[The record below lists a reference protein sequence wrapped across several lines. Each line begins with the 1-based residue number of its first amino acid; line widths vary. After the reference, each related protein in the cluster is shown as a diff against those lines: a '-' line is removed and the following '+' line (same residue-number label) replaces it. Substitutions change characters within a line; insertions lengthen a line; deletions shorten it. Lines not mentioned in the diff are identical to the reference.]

1 MRSFLIVYFKVT
13 QTAMFDIF
21 IAELAKNTTENQ
33 PNIYIDRFNKLMKN
47 SSMLSRRESIHLLPP
62 RPHSNSILNGDQRHP
77 SPRPHSN
84 SILNGDQKH
93 PSPRPHSNSIL
104 NGDQRH
110 PSPFIFA
117 TNMNKQLNKILKL
130 PNILDSPNGTQDII
144 AFLNKELEV
153 G

>member
-1 MRSFLIVYFKVT
+1 MRSFLIMTFYFKVI

-47 SSMLSRRESIHLLPP
+47 SSMLSRRESIQLPPP
-62 RPHSNSILNGDQRHP
+62 RPHSSSILNGDQR
-77 SPRPHSN
+77 
-84 SILNGDQKH
+84 H

-130 PNILDSPNGTQDII
+130 PNIY
-144 AFLNKELEV
+144 
-153 G
+153 